1 MASPD
6 SGKGSGSFRNVPF
19 LIYKEQRERGGRNIV
34 KREYPLRESGGADDL
49 GPKLPA
55 FTFTVIVQG
64 DDAQAQRKALRDA
77 LYAPGAGELIHPDYG
92 TLNVLIDN
100 FESRYNV
107 SEQRVVEFT
116 INATPQAN
124 DTAPDTQ
131 KDTATALTTKAGGG
145 LNSVFNTLA
154 DGWAVVSDNLHDL
167 QAMADTVSEKIDAL
181 ENTVSS
187 VGIMQDISSFAASF
201 SAMKGNVTALITSP
215 LRMAQQFAGVFSG
228 LIALP
233 SLPSLSLLGGKKRPR
248 SGGVRTSTGQS
259 SAQDAGITAGVTP
272 AGSLTAP
279 DEAVRS
285 QGGTQL
291 YQALSAFHDTLVTQD
306 RQRDLNGLTPATQ
319 ANIRLLQSVLQSAVV
334 LAQVQTAGSLL
345 TMAVAQAATPAG
357 AGATTDTP
365 ITVPLLQSAADVQ
378 TVSHTLGQ
386 SLDAQV
392 LAFSGQGYT
401 RTALALREARLA
413 LVEDLTTRGVQLPG
427 VSSVAVRTT
436 EPALVTLYRTTG
448 NSVQWQRFVRRN
460 GVVNPLFVPGGSV
473 VEVIDE

>member
-1 MASPD
+1 MSLT
-6 SGKGSGSFRNVPF
+6 GEGSFRNVPF
-19 LIYKEQRERGGRNIV
+19 LVYKEQRERGGRNIV

-92 TLNVLIDN
+92 TLNVLIDS

-116 INATPQAN
+116 ISATPQAN
-124 DTAPDTQ
+124 DTAPQ
-131 KDTATALTTKAGGG
+131 MQNDTAAMLATKAGGG

-167 QAMADTVSEKIDAL
+167 QAMADTVSGKIDAL

-187 VGIMQDISSFAASF
+187 VGIMQDISAFAASF
-201 SAMKGNVTALITSP
+201 SAMQGNITALITSP

-248 SGGVRTSTGQS
+248 SGGVRGTGQS
-259 SAQDAGITAGVTP
+259 SAPDAGIAAGVTP
-272 AGSLTAP
+272 AGSLTTP

-291 YQALSAFHDTLVTQD
+291 YQALSAFHDMLVIQD
-306 RQRDLNGLTPATQ
+306 RQRDLNGLTPAAQ
-319 ANIRLLQSVLQSAVV
+319 ANIRLIQSVMQSAVI
-334 LAQVQTAGSLL
+334 LAQVQTAGELL
-345 TMAVAQAATPAG
+345 TIAVAQSAMPAD
-357 AGATTDTP
+357 AGATTDIP
-365 ITVPLLQSAADVQ
+365 VTVPLLQSAADVQ
-378 TVSHTLGQ
+378 AVSHTLGQ

-413 LVEDLTTRGVQLPG
+413 LVEDLTTRGIRLPG

-436 EPALVTLYRTTG
+436 EPALVTLYRATG
-448 NSVQWQRFVRRN
+448 DSTQWQRFVRRN
-460 GVVNPLFVPGGSV
+460 GVVHPLFVPGGSV
-473 VEVIDE
+473 VEVINA

>member
-1 MASPD
+1 MSLT
-6 SGKGSGSFRNVPF
+6 GKGSFRNVPF

-55 FTFTVIVQG
+55 FTFTVIVEG

-124 DTAPDTQ
+124 DTAPDAQ
-131 KDTATALTTKAGGG
+131 KDTATALTTKAGNG
-145 LNSVFNTLA
+145 LNSIFNSLA

-167 QAMADTVSEKIDAL
+167 QAMADTVSGKIDAL

-187 VGIMQDISSFAASF
+187 VGIMQDISNFAASF
-201 SAMKGNVTALITSP
+201 SAMKGNITALITSP

-233 SLPSLSLLGGKKRPR
+233 SLPSLSLLCDKKHNQ
-248 SGGVRTSTGQS
+248 SGGTYTGAS
-259 SAQDAGITAGVTP
+259 P
-272 AGSLTAP
+272 AGSLSTP

-306 RQRDLNGLTPATQ
+306 RQRDLNSLTPAAQ
-319 ANIRLLQSVLQSAVV
+319 ANIRLIQSVMQSAVV
-334 LAQVQTAGSLL
+334 LAQVQTAASLL
-345 TMAVAQAATPAG
+345 TIAVAQAATPAG
-357 AGATTDTP
+357 TGATTDTP
-365 ITVPLLQSAADVQ
+365 ITVSLLQSAADVQ
-378 TVSHTLGQ
+378 AVSHMLGQ

-436 EPALVTLYRTTG
+436 EPTLVTLYRATG

-460 GVVNPLFVPGGSV
+460 GVVHPLFIPGGSV

>member
-1 MASPD
+1 M
-6 SGKGSGSFRNVPF
+6 
-19 LIYKEQRERGGRNIV
+19 IV
-34 KREYPLRESGGADDL
+34 E
-49 GPKLPA
+49 
-55 FTFTVIVQG
+55 G

-124 DTAPDTQ
+124 DTAPDAQ
-131 KDTATALTTKAGGG
+131 KDTATALTTKAGNG
-145 LNSVFNTLA
+145 LNSIFNTLA

-167 QAMADTVSEKIDAL
+167 QAMADTVSGKIDAL

-187 VGIMQDISSFAASF
+187 VGIMQDISNFAASF
-201 SAMKGNVTALITSP
+201 SAMKGNITALITSP

-233 SLPSLSLLGGKKRPR
+233 SLPSLSLLCDKKRNQ
-248 SGGVRTSTGQS
+248 SGGTYTGAS
-259 SAQDAGITAGVTP
+259 P
-272 AGSLTAP
+272 AGSLSTP

-306 RQRDLNGLTPATQ
+306 RQRDLNGLTPAAQ
-319 ANIRLLQSVLQSAVV
+319 ANIRLIQSVMQSAVV
-334 LAQVQTAGSLL
+334 LAQVQKAASLL
-345 TMAVAQAATPAG
+345 TIAVAQAATPAG
-357 AGATTDTP
+357 TGATTDTP
-365 ITVPLLQSAADVQ
+365 ITVSLLQSAADVQ
-378 TVSHTLGQ
+378 AVSHMLGQ

-436 EPALVTLYRTTG
+436 EPALVTLYRATG

-460 GVVNPLFVPGGSV
+460 GVVHPLFIPGGSV

>member
-1 MASPD
+1 MSPT
-6 SGKGSGSFRNVPF
+6 GKGSFRNVPF
-19 LIYKEQRERGGRNIV
+19 LIYKEQRERGGRHVV

-55 FTFTVIVQG
+55 FTFTVIDQG

-77 LYAPGAGELIHPDYG
+77 LYAPGAGELVHPDYG

-116 INATPQAN
+116 ITAVPQAN
-124 DTAPDTQ
+124 DTAPDAQQDTAAALTQ
-131 KDTATALTTKAGGG
+131 KTGGG

-154 DGWAVVSDNLHDL
+154 DGWSVVSDNLHDL
-167 QAMADTVSEKIDAL
+167 QAMMDTVSEKIDAL

-187 VGIMQDISSFAASF
+187 VGILQDISAFAASF
-201 SAMKGNVTALITSP
+201 TAMKGNITSLITSP

-233 SLPSLSLLGGKKRPR
+233 SVPAMSLLRNH
-248 SGGVRTSTGQS
+248 TG
-259 SAQDAGITAGVTP
+259 TTP
-272 AGSLTAP
+272 SGSLAMP
-279 DEAVRS
+279 DEALRS

-291 YQALSAFHDTLVTQD
+291 YQSLSAFYDTLTTQD
-306 RQRDLNGLTPATQ
+306 ARRSLTGLTPATQ
-319 ANIRLLQSVLQSAVV
+319 NNIRLLRSVMQSAVV
-334 LAQVQTAGSLL
+334 LAQAQTAGSLL
-345 TMAVAQAATPAG
+345 TIAVAQAGVPASTPFTGSGTG
-357 AGATTDTP
+357 AGVDAS
-365 ITVPLLQSAADVQ
+365 VPVSLLQSAGDVRA
-378 TVSHTLGQ
+378 VSHALGQ

-392 LAFSGQGYT
+392 LAFSGQGFT

-413 LVEDLTTRGVQLPG
+413 LVEDLTTRGVHLPG
-427 VSSVAVRTT
+427 TSSVAVRTT
-436 EPALVTLYRTTG
+436 QPALVTLYRATG

-460 GVVNPLFVPGGSV
+460 NVIHPLFVPGGQV
-473 VEVIDE
+473 LEVIDE

>member
-1 MASPD
+1 MSLT
-6 SGKGSGSFRNVPF
+6 GEGSFRNVPF
-19 LIYKEQRERGGRNIV
+19 LVYKEQRERGGRNIV

-92 TLNVLIDN
+92 TLNVLIDS

-116 INATPQAN
+116 ISATPQAN
-124 DTAPDTQ
+124 DTAPQMQ
-131 KDTATALTTKAGGG
+131 KDTAAVLATKAGGG

-167 QAMADTVSEKIDAL
+167 QAMADTVSGKIDAL

-187 VGIMQDISSFAASF
+187 VGIMQDISAFAASF
-201 SAMKGNVTALITSP
+201 SAMKGNITALITSP

-248 SGGVRTSTGQS
+248 SGGVRGTGQS
-259 SAQDAGITAGVTP
+259 SAPDAGIAAGVTP
-272 AGSLTAP
+272 AGSLTTP

-291 YQALSAFHDTLVTQD
+291 YQALSAFHDTLVIQD
-306 RQRDLNGLTPATQ
+306 RQRDLNGLTPAAQ
-319 ANIRLLQSVLQSAVV
+319 ANIRLIQSVMQSAVI
-334 LAQVQTAGSLL
+334 LAQVQTAGELL
-345 TMAVAQAATPAG
+345 TIAVAQSAMPAD
-357 AGATTDTP
+357 AGATTGTP
-365 ITVPLLQSAADVQ
+365 VTVPLLQSAADVQ

-413 LVEDLTTRGVQLPG
+413 LVEDLTTRGIRLPG

-436 EPALVTLYRTTG
+436 EPALVTLYRATG
-448 NSVQWQRFVRRN
+448 DSTQWQRFVRRN
-460 GVVNPLFVPGGSV
+460 GVVHPLFVPGGSV
-473 VEVIDE
+473 VEVINA

>member
-1 MASPD
+1 MSLT
-6 SGKGSGSFRNVPF
+6 GEGSFRNVPF
-19 LIYKEQRERGGRNIV
+19 LVYKEQRERGGRNIV

-92 TLNVLIDN
+92 TLNVLIDS

-116 INATPQAN
+116 ISATPQAN
-124 DTAPDTQ
+124 DTAPQ
-131 KDTATALTTKAGGG
+131 MQNDTAAMLATKAGGG

-167 QAMADTVSEKIDAL
+167 QAMADTVSGKIDAL

-187 VGIMQDISSFAASF
+187 VGIMQDISAFAASF
-201 SAMKGNVTALITSP
+201 SAMKGNITALITSP

-248 SGGVRTSTGQS
+248 SGGVRGTGQS
-259 SAQDAGITAGVTP
+259 SAPDAGIAAGVTP
-272 AGSLTAP
+272 AGSLTTP

-291 YQALSAFHDTLVTQD
+291 YQALSAFHDTLVIQD
-306 RQRDLNGLTPATQ
+306 RQRDLNGLTPAAQ
-319 ANIRLLQSVLQSAVV
+319 ANIRLIQSVMQSAVI
-334 LAQVQTAGSLL
+334 LAQVQTAGELL
-345 TMAVAQAATPAG
+345 TIAVAQSAMPAD
-357 AGATTDTP
+357 AGATTGTP
-365 ITVPLLQSAADVQ
+365 VTVPLLQSAADVQ
-378 TVSHTLGQ
+378 TVSHALGQ

-413 LVEDLTTRGVQLPG
+413 LVEDLTTRGIQLPG

-436 EPALVTLYRTTG
+436 EPALVTLYRATG
-448 NSVQWQRFVRRN
+448 DSTQWQRFVRRN
-460 GVVNPLFVPGGSV
+460 GVVHPLFVPGGSV
-473 VEVIDE
+473 VEVINA

>member
-1 MASPD
+1 MSLT
-6 SGKGSGSFRNVPF
+6 GKGSFRNVPF

-116 INATPQAN
+116 INATPLAN
-124 DTAPDTQ
+124 DTAPDAQ
-131 KDTATALTTKAGGG
+131 KDTATALTTKAGNG
-145 LNSVFNTLA
+145 LNSIFNTLA

-187 VGIMQDISSFAASF
+187 VGIMQDISAFAASF
-201 SAMKGNVTALITSP
+201 SAMKGNITALITSP

-233 SLPSLSLLGGKKRPR
+233 SLPSLSLLSGKKRAR
-248 SGGVRTSTGQS
+248 SGGVRTGTGQS
-259 SAQDAGITAGVTP
+259 PVPSAGITVGITP

-279 DEAVRS
+279 DEALRS

-306 RQRDLNGLTPATQ
+306 RQRDLNGLTPAAQ
-319 ANIRLLQSVLQSAVV
+319 ANIRLLRSVLQSAVV
-334 LAQVQTAGSLL
+334 LAQVQTVGSLL
-345 TMAVAQAATPAG
+345 TIAVAQAATPAG
-357 AGATTDTP
+357 AGATTDAP

-378 TVSHTLGQ
+378 MVSHTLGQ
-386 SLDAQV
+386 YLDAQV

-436 EPALVTLYRTTG
+436 EPALVTLYRATG

>member
-1 MASPD
+1 MSLT
-6 SGKGSGSFRNVPF
+6 GEGSFRNVPF
-19 LIYKEQRERGGRNIV
+19 LVYKEQRERGGRNIV

-92 TLNVLIDN
+92 TLNVLIDS

-116 INATPQAN
+116 ISATPQAN
-124 DTAPDTQ
+124 DTAPQ
-131 KDTATALTTKAGGG
+131 MQNDTAAMLATKAGGG

-167 QAMADTVSEKIDAL
+167 QAMADTVSGKIDAL

-187 VGIMQDISSFAASF
+187 VGIMQDISAFAASF
-201 SAMKGNVTALITSP
+201 SAMKGNITALITSP

-248 SGGVRTSTGQS
+248 SGGVRGTGQS
-259 SAQDAGITAGVTP
+259 SAPDAGIVAGVTP
-272 AGSLTAP
+272 AGSLTTP

-291 YQALSAFHDTLVTQD
+291 YQALSAFHDTLVIQD
-306 RQRDLNGLTPATQ
+306 RQRDLNGLTPAAQ
-319 ANIRLLQSVLQSAVV
+319 ANIRLIQSVMQSAVI
-334 LAQVQTAGSLL
+334 LAQVQTAGELL
-345 TMAVAQAATPAG
+345 TIAVAQSATPAD

-365 ITVPLLQSAADVQ
+365 VTVPLLQSAADVQ

-413 LVEDLTTRGVQLPG
+413 LVEDLTTRGIRLPG

-436 EPALVTLYRTTG
+436 EPALVTLYRATG
-448 NSVQWQRFVRRN
+448 DSTQWQRFVRRN
-460 GVVNPLFVPGGSV
+460 GVVHPLFVPGGSV
-473 VEVIDE
+473 VEVINA

>member
-1 MASPD
+1 MSLT
-6 SGKGSGSFRNVPF
+6 GEGSFRNVPF
-19 LIYKEQRERGGRNIV
+19 LVYKEQRERGGRNIV

-92 TLNVLIDN
+92 TLNVLIDS

-116 INATPQAN
+116 ISATPQAN
-124 DTAPDTQ
+124 DTAPQ
-131 KDTATALTTKAGGG
+131 MQNDTAAMLATKAGGG

-167 QAMADTVSEKIDAL
+167 QAMADTVSGKIDAL

-187 VGIMQDISSFAASF
+187 VGIMQDISAFAASF
-201 SAMKGNVTALITSP
+201 SAMKGNITALITSP

-248 SGGVRTSTGQS
+248 SGGVRGTGQS
-259 SAQDAGITAGVTP
+259 SAPDAGIAAGVTP
-272 AGSLTAP
+272 AGSLTTP

-291 YQALSAFHDTLVTQD
+291 YQALSAFHDTLVIQD
-306 RQRDLNGLTPATQ
+306 RRRDLNGLTPAAQ
-319 ANIRLLQSVLQSAVV
+319 ANIRLIQSVMQSAVI
-334 LAQVQTAGSLL
+334 LAQVQTAGELL
-345 TMAVAQAATPAG
+345 TIAVAQSAMPAD
-357 AGATTDTP
+357 AGATTGTP
-365 ITVPLLQSAADVQ
+365 VTVPLLQSAADVQ

-413 LVEDLTTRGVQLPG
+413 LVEDLTTRGIRLPG
-427 VSSVAVRTT
+427 VSSVAIRTT
-436 EPALVTLYRTTG
+436 EPALVTLYRATG
-448 NSVQWQRFVRRN
+448 DSTQWQRFVRRN
-460 GVVNPLFVPGGSV
+460 GVVHPLFVPGGSV
-473 VEVIDE
+473 VEVINA

>member
-1 MASPD
+1 MSLT
-6 SGKGSGSFRNVPF
+6 GEGSFRNVPF
-19 LIYKEQRERGGRNIV
+19 LVYKEQRERGGRNIV

-92 TLNVLIDN
+92 TLNVLIDS

-116 INATPQAN
+116 ISATPQAN
-124 DTAPDTQ
+124 DTAPQMQ
-131 KDTATALTTKAGGG
+131 KDTAAMLATKAGGG

-187 VGIMQDISSFAASF
+187 VGIMQDISAFAASF
-201 SAMKGNVTALITSP
+201 SAMKGNITALITSP

-233 SLPSLSLLGGKKRPR
+233 SLPSLFLLGGKKRPR
-248 SGGVRTSTGQS
+248 SGGVSGTGQS
-259 SAQDAGITAGVTP
+259 SAPDAGIAAGVTP
-272 AGSLTAP
+272 AGSLTTP
-279 DEAVRS
+279 DESVRS

-291 YQALSAFHDTLVTQD
+291 YQALSAFHDTLVIQD
-306 RQRDLNGLTPATQ
+306 RQRDLNGLTATAQ
-319 ANIRLLQSVLQSAVV
+319 ANIRLIQSVMQSAVI
-334 LAQVQTAGSLL
+334 LAQVQTAGELL
-345 TMAVAQAATPAG
+345 TIAVAQSAMPAD
-357 AGATTDTP
+357 AGATTGTP
-365 ITVPLLQSAADVQ
+365 VTVPLLQSAADVQ

-413 LVEDLTTRGVQLPG
+413 LVEDLTTRGIRLPG

-436 EPALVTLYRTTG
+436 EPALVTLYRATG
-448 NSVQWQRFVRRN
+448 DSTQWQRFVRRN
-460 GVVNPLFVPGGSV
+460 GVVHPLFVPGGSV
-473 VEVIDE
+473 VEVINA

>member
-1 MASPD
+1 MSLT
-6 SGKGSGSFRNVPF
+6 GKGSFRNVPF
-19 LIYKEQRERGGRNIV
+19 LIYKEQRERGGRHIV

-77 LYAPGAGELIHPDYG
+77 LYAPGAGELVHPDYG

-116 INATPQAN
+116 ITAVPQAN
-124 DTAPDTQ
+124 DTAPDAQQDTAAALTQ
-131 KDTATALTTKAGGG
+131 KTGSG

-154 DGWAVVSDNLHDL
+154 DGWSVVSDNLHDL
-167 QAMADTVSEKIDAL
+167 QAMMDTVSEKIDAL

-187 VGIMQDISSFAASF
+187 VGILQDISAFAASF
-201 SAMKGNVTALITSP
+201 TAMKGNITSLITSP

-233 SLPSLSLLGGKKRPR
+233 SVPAMSLLRNH
-248 SGGVRTSTGQS
+248 TG
-259 SAQDAGITAGVTP
+259 TTP
-272 AGSLTAP
+272 SGSLAVP
-279 DEAVRS
+279 DEALRS

-291 YQALSAFHDTLVTQD
+291 YQSLSAFYDTLTTQD
-306 RQRDLNGLTPATQ
+306 ARRSLTGLTPATQ
-319 ANIRLLQSVLQSAVV
+319 NNIRLLQSVMQSAVV
-334 LAQVQTAGSLL
+334 LAQAQTAGSLL
-345 TMAVAQAATPAG
+345 TIAVAQAGVPAPASLSG
-357 AGATTDTP
+357 SGTGVDASAP
-365 ITVPLLQSAADVQ
+365 VSLLQSAGDVRA
-378 TVSHTLGQ
+378 VSHALGQ

-392 LAFSGQGYT
+392 LAFSGQGFT

-413 LVEDLTTRGVQLPG
+413 LVEDLTTRGVHLPG
-427 VSSVAVRTT
+427 TSSVAVRTT
-436 EPALVTLYRTTG
+436 QPALVTLYRATG

-460 GVVNPLFVPGGSV
+460 NVIHPLFVPGGQV
-473 VEVIDE
+473 LEVIDE

>member
-1 MASPD
+1 MSPT
-6 SGKGSGSFRNVPF
+6 GKGSFRNVPF
-19 LIYKEQRERGGRNIV
+19 LIYKEQRERGGRHIV

-77 LYAPGAGELIHPDYG
+77 LYAPGAGELVHPDYG

-116 INATPQAN
+116 ITAVPQAN
-124 DTAPDTQ
+124 DTAPDAQQDTAAALTQ
-131 KDTATALTTKAGGG
+131 KTGSG

-154 DGWAVVSDNLHDL
+154 DGWSVVSDNLHDL
-167 QAMADTVSEKIDAL
+167 QAMMDTVSEKIDAL

-187 VGIMQDISSFAASF
+187 VGILQDISAFAASF
-201 SAMKGNVTALITSP
+201 TAMKGDITSLITSP

-233 SLPSLSLLGGKKRPR
+233 SVPSMSLLRNH
-248 SGGVRTSTGQS
+248 TG
-259 SAQDAGITAGVTP
+259 TTP
-272 AGSLTAP
+272 SGSLAVP
-279 DEAVRS
+279 DEALRS

-291 YQALSAFHDTLVTQD
+291 YQSLSAFYDTLTTQD
-306 RQRDLNGLTPATQ
+306 ISRSLTGLTPATQ
-319 ANIRLLQSVLQSAVV
+319 NNIRLLQSVMQSAVV
-334 LAQVQTAGSLL
+334 LAQAQTAGSLL
-345 TMAVAQAATPAG
+345 TIAVAQAGVPA
-357 AGATTDTP
+357 P
-365 ITVPLLQSAADVQ
+365 VPLSGSGTGGGVDASAPVSLLQSAGDVRA
-378 TVSHTLGQ
+378 VSHALGQ

-392 LAFSGQGYT
+392 LAFSGQGFT

-413 LVEDLTTRGVQLPG
+413 LVEDLTTRGVHLPG
-427 VSSVAVRTT
+427 TSSVAVRTT
-436 EPALVTLYRTTG
+436 QPALVTLYRATG

-460 GVVNPLFVPGGSV
+460 NVIHPLFVPGGQV
-473 VEVIDE
+473 LEVIDE

>member
-1 MASPD
+1 MSLT
-6 SGKGSGSFRNVPF
+6 GKGSFRNVPF

-55 FTFTVIVQG
+55 FTFTVIVEG
-64 DDAQAQRKALRDA
+64 DDAQAQRKSLRDA

-124 DTAPDTQ
+124 DTAPDAQ
-131 KDTATALTTKAGGG
+131 KDTATALTTKAGNG
-145 LNSVFNTLA
+145 LNSIFNTLA

-167 QAMADTVSEKIDAL
+167 QAMADTVSGKIDAL

-187 VGIMQDISSFAASF
+187 VGIMQDISNFAASF
-201 SAMKGNVTALITSP
+201 SAMKGNITALITSP

-233 SLPSLSLLGGKKRPR
+233 SLSLLCDKKRNQ
-248 SGGVRTSTGQS
+248 SGGTYTGAS
-259 SAQDAGITAGVTP
+259 P
-272 AGSLTAP
+272 AGSLSTP

-306 RQRDLNGLTPATQ
+306 RQRDLNSLTPAAQ
-319 ANIRLLQSVLQSAVV
+319 ANIRLIQSVMQSAVV
-334 LAQVQTAGSLL
+334 LAQVQTAASLL
-345 TMAVAQAATPAG
+345 TIAVAQAATPAG
-357 AGATTDTP
+357 TGATTDTP
-365 ITVPLLQSAADVQ
+365 ITVSLLQSAADVQ
-378 TVSHTLGQ
+378 AVSHMLGQ

-436 EPALVTLYRTTG
+436 EPALVTLYRATG

-460 GVVNPLFVPGGSV
+460 GVVHPLFIPGGSV

>member
-1 MASPD
+1 MSLT
-6 SGKGSGSFRNVPF
+6 GEGSFRNVPF
-19 LIYKEQRERGGRNIV
+19 LVYKEQRERGGRNIV

-92 TLNVLIDN
+92 TLNVLIDS

-116 INATPQAN
+116 ISATPQAN
-124 DTAPDTQ
+124 DTAPQMQ
-131 KDTATALTTKAGGG
+131 KDTAAMLATKAGGG

-187 VGIMQDISSFAASF
+187 VGIMQDISAFAASF
-201 SAMKGNVTALITSP
+201 SAMKGNITALITSP

-248 SGGVRTSTGQS
+248 SGGVSGTGQS
-259 SAQDAGITAGVTP
+259 SAPDAGIAAGVTP
-272 AGSLTAP
+272 AGSLTTP
-279 DEAVRS
+279 DESVRS

-291 YQALSAFHDTLVTQD
+291 YQALSAFHDTLVIQD
-306 RQRDLNGLTPATQ
+306 RQRDLNGLTATAQ
-319 ANIRLLQSVLQSAVV
+319 ANIRLIQSVMQSAVI
-334 LAQVQTAGSLL
+334 LAQVQTAGELL
-345 TMAVAQAATPAG
+345 TIAVAQSAMPAD
-357 AGATTDTP
+357 AGATTGTP
-365 ITVPLLQSAADVQ
+365 VTVPLLQSAADVQ

-413 LVEDLTTRGVQLPG
+413 LVEDLTTRGIRLPG

-436 EPALVTLYRTTG
+436 EPALVTLYRATG
-448 NSVQWQRFVRRN
+448 DSTQWQRFVRRN
-460 GVVNPLFVPGGSV
+460 GVVHPLFVPGGSV
-473 VEVIDE
+473 VEVINA

>member
-1 MASPD
+1 MSLT
-6 SGKGSGSFRNVPF
+6 GKGSFRNVPF

-55 FTFTVIVQG
+55 FTFTVIVEG
-64 DDAQAQRKALRDA
+64 DDAQAQRKSLRDA

-124 DTAPDTQ
+124 DTAPDAQ
-131 KDTATALTTKAGGG
+131 KDTATALTTKAGNG
-145 LNSVFNTLA
+145 LNSIFNTLA
-154 DGWAVVSDNLHDL
+154 GGWAVVSDNLHDL
-167 QAMADTVSEKIDAL
+167 QAMADTVSGKIDAL

-187 VGIMQDISSFAASF
+187 VGIMQDISNFAASF
-201 SAMKGNVTALITSP
+201 SAMKGNITALITSP

-233 SLPSLSLLGGKKRPR
+233 SLPSLSLLCDKKRNQ
-248 SGGVRTSTGQS
+248 SGGTYTGAS
-259 SAQDAGITAGVTP
+259 P
-272 AGSLTAP
+272 AGSLSTP

-306 RQRDLNGLTPATQ
+306 RQRDLNSLTPAAQ
-319 ANIRLLQSVLQSAVV
+319 ANIRLIQSVMQSAVV
-334 LAQVQTAGSLL
+334 LAQVQTAASLL
-345 TMAVAQAATPAG
+345 TIAVAQAATPAG
-357 AGATTDTP
+357 TGATTDTP
-365 ITVPLLQSAADVQ
+365 ITVSLLQSAADVQ
-378 TVSHTLGQ
+378 AVSHMLGQ

-436 EPALVTLYRTTG
+436 EPALVTLYRATG

-460 GVVNPLFVPGGSV
+460 GVVHPLFIPGGSV

>member
-1 MASPD
+1 MSPT
-6 SGKGSGSFRNVPF
+6 GKGSFRNVPF

-49 GPKLPA
+49 GAKLPA

-131 KDTATALTTKAGGG
+131 KDTASALTAKAGGG

-187 VGIMQDISSFAASF
+187 VGIMQDISSFSASF
-201 SAMKGNVTALITSP
+201 SAMKGNITALITSP

-233 SLPSLSLLGGKKRPR
+233 SLPSLSLLSGKKRAR
-248 SGGVRTSTGQS
+248 SGGVRTGTGQS
-259 SAQDAGITAGVTP
+259 PVPNAGITVGITP
-272 AGSLTAP
+272 SGSLTAP

-306 RQRDLNGLTPATQ
+306 RQRDLNGLTPAAQ
-319 ANIRLLQSVLQSAVV
+319 ANIRLIQSVLQSAVV

-345 TMAVAQAATPAG
+345 TIAVAQAATPAG
-357 AGATTDTP
+357 AGATTDVP

-392 LAFSGQGYT
+392 LAFSGQGHT

>member
-1 MASPD
+1 MSLT
-6 SGKGSGSFRNVPF
+6 GEGSFRNVPF
-19 LIYKEQRERGGRNIV
+19 LVYKEQRERGGRNIV

-92 TLNVLIDN
+92 TLNVLIDS

-116 INATPQAN
+116 ISATPQAN
-124 DTAPDTQ
+124 DTAPQ
-131 KDTATALTTKAGGG
+131 MQNDTAAMLATKAGGG

-167 QAMADTVSEKIDAL
+167 QAMADTVSGKIDAL

-187 VGIMQDISSFAASF
+187 VGIMQDISAFAASF
-201 SAMKGNVTALITSP
+201 SAMKGNITALITSP

-248 SGGVRTSTGQS
+248 SGGVRGTGQS
-259 SAQDAGITAGVTP
+259 SAPDAGIAAGVTP
-272 AGSLTAP
+272 AGSLTTP

-291 YQALSAFHDTLVTQD
+291 YQALSAFHDTLVIQD
-306 RQRDLNGLTPATQ
+306 RRRDLNGLTPAAQ
-319 ANIRLLQSVLQSAVV
+319 ANIRLIQSVMQSAVI
-334 LAQVQTAGSLL
+334 LAQVQTAGELL
-345 TMAVAQAATPAG
+345 TIAVAQSAMPAD

-365 ITVPLLQSAADVQ
+365 VTVPLLQSAADVQ
-378 TVSHTLGQ
+378 AVSHTLGQ

-413 LVEDLTTRGVQLPG
+413 LVEDLTTRGIRLPG

-436 EPALVTLYRTTG
+436 EPALVTLYRATG
-448 NSVQWQRFVRRN
+448 DSTQWQRFVRRN
-460 GVVNPLFVPGGSV
+460 GVVHPLFVPGGSV
-473 VEVIDE
+473 VEVINA

>member
-1 MASPD
+1 MSPT
-6 SGKGSGSFRNVPF
+6 GKGSFRNVPF

-124 DTAPDTQ
+124 DTAPDAQ
-131 KDTATALTTKAGGG
+131 KDTATALTTKAGNG
-145 LNSVFNTLA
+145 LNSIFNTLA

-167 QAMADTVSEKIDAL
+167 QAMADTVSGKIDAL

-187 VGIMQDISSFAASF
+187 VGIMQDISSFSASL
-201 SAMKGNVTALITSP
+201 SAMKGNITALITSP

-233 SLPSLSLLGGKKRPR
+233 SLPSLSLLCDKKRNQ
-248 SGGVRTSTGQS
+248 SGGTYTGAS
-259 SAQDAGITAGVTP
+259 P
-272 AGSLTAP
+272 AGSLSTP

-306 RQRDLNGLTPATQ
+306 RQRDLNGLTPAAQ
-319 ANIRLLQSVLQSAVV
+319 ANIRLIQSVLQSAVV
-334 LAQVQTAGSLL
+334 LAQVQTAVSLL
-345 TMAVAQAATPAG
+345 TIAVAQAATPAG

-378 TVSHTLGQ
+378 AVSHMLGQ

-436 EPALVTLYRTTG
+436 EPALVTLYRATG

-460 GVVNPLFVPGGSV
+460 GVVHPLFVPGGQV

>member
-1 MASPD
+1 MSLT
-6 SGKGSGSFRNVPF
+6 GKGSFRNVPF

-55 FTFTVIVQG
+55 FTFTVIVEG
-64 DDAQAQRKALRDA
+64 DDAQAQRKSLRDA

-124 DTAPDTQ
+124 DTAPDAQ
-131 KDTATALTTKAGGG
+131 KDTATALTTKAGNG
-145 LNSVFNTLA
+145 LNSIFNTLA

-167 QAMADTVSEKIDAL
+167 QAMADTVSGKIDAL

-187 VGIMQDISSFAASF
+187 VGIMQDISNFAASF
-201 SAMKGNVTALITSP
+201 SAMKDNITALITSP

-233 SLPSLSLLGGKKRPR
+233 SLPSLSLLCDKKRNQ
-248 SGGVRTSTGQS
+248 SGGTYTGAS
-259 SAQDAGITAGVTP
+259 P
-272 AGSLTAP
+272 AGSLSTP

-306 RQRDLNGLTPATQ
+306 RQRDLNSLTPAAQ
-319 ANIRLLQSVLQSAVV
+319 ANIRLIQSVMQSAVV
-334 LAQVQTAGSLL
+334 LAQVQTAASLL
-345 TMAVAQAATPAG
+345 TIAVAQAATPAG
-357 AGATTDTP
+357 TGATTDTP
-365 ITVPLLQSAADVQ
+365 ITVSLLQSAADVQ
-378 TVSHTLGQ
+378 AVSHMLGQ

-436 EPALVTLYRTTG
+436 EPALVTLYRATG

-460 GVVNPLFVPGGSV
+460 GVVHPLFIPGGSV

>member
-1 MASPD
+1 MSLT
-6 SGKGSGSFRNVPF
+6 GKGSFRNVPF

-55 FTFTVIVQG
+55 FTFTVIVEG

-124 DTAPDTQ
+124 DTAPDAQ
-131 KDTATALTTKAGGG
+131 KDSATALTTKAGNG
-145 LNSVFNTLA
+145 LNSIFNTLA

-167 QAMADTVSEKIDAL
+167 QAMADTVSGKIDAL

-187 VGIMQDISSFAASF
+187 VGIMQDISNFAASF
-201 SAMKGNVTALITSP
+201 SAMKGNITALITSP

-233 SLPSLSLLGGKKRPR
+233 SLPSLSLLCDKKRNQ
-248 SGGVRTSTGQS
+248 SGGTYTGAS
-259 SAQDAGITAGVTP
+259 P
-272 AGSLTAP
+272 AGSLSTP

-306 RQRDLNGLTPATQ
+306 RQRDLNGLTPAAQ
-319 ANIRLLQSVLQSAVV
+319 ANIRLIQSVMQSAVV
-334 LAQVQTAGSLL
+334 LAQVQTAASLL
-345 TMAVAQAATPAG
+345 TIAVAQAATPAG
-357 AGATTDTP
+357 TGATTDTP
-365 ITVPLLQSAADVQ
+365 ITVSLLQSAADVQ
-378 TVSHTLGQ
+378 AVSHMLGQ

-392 LAFSGQGYT
+392 LEFSGQGYT

-436 EPALVTLYRTTG
+436 EPALVTLYRATG

-460 GVVNPLFVPGGSV
+460 GVVHPLFIPGGSV

>member
-1 MASPD
+1 MSLT
-6 SGKGSGSFRNVPF
+6 GKGSFRNVPF

-55 FTFTVIVQG
+55 FAFTVIVEG

-124 DTAPDTQ
+124 DTAPDAQ
-131 KDTATALTTKAGGG
+131 KDTATALTTKAGNG
-145 LNSVFNTLA
+145 LNSIFNSLA

-167 QAMADTVSEKIDAL
+167 QAMADTVSGKIGAL

-187 VGIMQDISSFAASF
+187 VGIMQDISNFAASF
-201 SAMKGNVTALITSP
+201 SAMKGNITALITSP

-233 SLPSLSLLGGKKRPR
+233 SLPSLSLLCDKKHNQ
-248 SGGVRTSTGQS
+248 SGGTYTGAS
-259 SAQDAGITAGVTP
+259 P
-272 AGSLTAP
+272 AGSLSTP

-306 RQRDLNGLTPATQ
+306 RQRDLNGLTPAAQ
-319 ANIRLLQSVLQSAVV
+319 ANIRLIQSVMQSAVV
-334 LAQVQTAGSLL
+334 LAQVQTAASLL
-345 TMAVAQAATPAG
+345 TIAVAQAATPAG
-357 AGATTDTP
+357 TGATTDTP
-365 ITVPLLQSAADVQ
+365 ITVSLLQSAADVQ
-378 TVSHTLGQ
+378 AVSHMLGQ

-436 EPALVTLYRTTG
+436 EPALVTLYRATG

-460 GVVNPLFVPGGSV
+460 GVVHPLFIPGGSV

>member
-1 MASPD
+1 MSLT
-6 SGKGSGSFRNVPF
+6 GKGSFRNVPF

-55 FTFTVIVQG
+55 FTFTVIVEG

-124 DTAPDTQ
+124 DTAPDAQ
-131 KDTATALTTKAGGG
+131 KDTATALTTKAGNG
-145 LNSVFNTLA
+145 LNSIFNTLA

-167 QAMADTVSEKIDAL
+167 QAMADTVSGKIDAL

-187 VGIMQDISSFAASF
+187 VGIMQDISNFAASF
-201 SAMKGNVTALITSP
+201 SAMKGNITALITSP

-233 SLPSLSLLGGKKRPR
+233 SLPSLSLLCDKKRNQ
-248 SGGVRTSTGQS
+248 SGGTYTGAS
-259 SAQDAGITAGVTP
+259 P
-272 AGSLTAP
+272 AGSLSTP

-334 LAQVQTAGSLL
+334 LSQVQTAGSLL
-345 TMAVAQAATPAG
+345 TIAVAQAATPAG

-436 EPALVTLYRTTG
+436 EPTLVTLYRATG

-460 GVVNPLFVPGGSV
+460 GVVHPLFIPGGSV

>member
-1 MASPD
+1 MSLT
-6 SGKGSGSFRNVPF
+6 GEGSFRNVPF
-19 LIYKEQRERGGRNIV
+19 LVYKEQRERGGRNIV

-92 TLNVLIDN
+92 TLNVLIDS

-116 INATPQAN
+116 ISATPQAN
-124 DTAPDTQ
+124 DTAPQ
-131 KDTATALTTKAGGG
+131 MQNDTAAMLATKAGGG

-167 QAMADTVSEKIDAL
+167 QAMADTVSGKIDAL

-187 VGIMQDISSFAASF
+187 VGIMQDISAFAASF
-201 SAMKGNVTALITSP
+201 SAMQGNITALITSP

-248 SGGVRTSTGQS
+248 SGGVRGTGQS
-259 SAQDAGITAGVTP
+259 SAPDAGIAAGVTP
-272 AGSLTAP
+272 AGSLTTP

-291 YQALSAFHDTLVTQD
+291 YQALSAFHDMLVIQD
-306 RQRDLNGLTPATQ
+306 RQRDLNGLTPAAQ
-319 ANIRLLQSVLQSAVV
+319 ANIRLIQSVMQSAVI
-334 LAQVQTAGSLL
+334 LAQVQTAGELL
-345 TMAVAQAATPAG
+345 TIAVAQSAMPAD

-365 ITVPLLQSAADVQ
+365 VTVPLLQSAADVQ
-378 TVSHTLGQ
+378 AVSHTLGQ

-413 LVEDLTTRGVQLPG
+413 LVEDLTTRGIQLPG

-436 EPALVTLYRTTG
+436 EPALVTLYRATG
-448 NSVQWQRFVRRN
+448 DSTQWQRFVRRN
-460 GVVNPLFVPGGSV
+460 GVVHPLFVPGGSV
-473 VEVIDE
+473 VEVINA

>member
-1 MASPD
+1 MSLT
-6 SGKGSGSFRNVPF
+6 GKGSFRNVPF

-55 FTFTVIVQG
+55 FTFTVIVEG

-124 DTAPDTQ
+124 DTAPDAQ
-131 KDTATALTTKAGGG
+131 KDTATALTTKAGNG
-145 LNSVFNTLA
+145 LNSIFNTLA

-167 QAMADTVSEKIDAL
+167 QAMADTVSGKIDAL

-187 VGIMQDISSFAASF
+187 VGIMQDISNFAASF
-201 SAMKGNVTALITSP
+201 SAMKGNITALITSP

-233 SLPSLSLLGGKKRPR
+233 SLPSLSLLCDKKRNQ
-248 SGGVRTSTGQS
+248 SGGTYTGAS
-259 SAQDAGITAGVTP
+259 P
-272 AGSLTAP
+272 AGSLSTP

-306 RQRDLNGLTPATQ
+306 RQRDLNSLTPAAQ
-319 ANIRLLQSVLQSAVV
+319 ANIRLIQSVMQSAVV
-334 LAQVQTAGSLL
+334 LAQVQTAASLL
-345 TMAVAQAATPAG
+345 TIAVAQAATPAG
-357 AGATTDTP
+357 IGATTDTP
-365 ITVPLLQSAADVQ
+365 ITVSLLQSAADVQ
-378 TVSHTLGQ
+378 AVSHMLGQ

-436 EPALVTLYRTTG
+436 EPTLVTLYRATG

-460 GVVNPLFVPGGSV
+460 GVVHPLFIPGGSV

>member
-1 MASPD
+1 MSPT
-6 SGKGSGSFRNVPF
+6 GKGSFRNVPF
-19 LIYKEQRERGGRNIV
+19 LIYKEQRERGGRHIV

-77 LYAPGAGELIHPDYG
+77 LYAPGVGELVHPDYG

-116 INATPQAN
+116 ITAVPQAN
-124 DTAPDTQ
+124 DTAPDAQQDTAAALTQ
-131 KDTATALTTKAGGG
+131 KTGSG

-154 DGWAVVSDNLHDL
+154 DGWSVVSDNLHDL
-167 QAMADTVSEKIDAL
+167 QAMMDTVSEKIDAL

-187 VGIMQDISSFAASF
+187 VGILQDISTFAASF
-201 SAMKGNVTALITSP
+201 TAMKGNITSLITSP

-233 SLPSLSLLGGKKRPR
+233 SVPAMSLLRNH
-248 SGGVRTSTGQS
+248 TG
-259 SAQDAGITAGVTP
+259 TTP
-272 AGSLTAP
+272 SGSLAVP
-279 DEAVRS
+279 DEAVRN

-291 YQALSAFHDTLVTQD
+291 YQSLSAFYDTLTTQD
-306 RQRDLNGLTPATQ
+306 ARRSLTGLTPATQ
-319 ANIRLLQSVLQSAVV
+319 NNIRLLQSVMQSAVV
-334 LAQVQTAGSLL
+334 LAQAQTAGNLL
-345 TMAVAQAATPAG
+345 TIAVAQAGVPA
-357 AGATTDTP
+357 P
-365 ITVPLLQSAADVQ
+365 VPLSGSGTGTGVDASAPVSLLQSAGDVRA
-378 TVSHTLGQ
+378 VSHALGQ

-392 LAFSGQGYT
+392 LAFSGQGFT

-413 LVEDLTTRGVQLPG
+413 LVEDLTTRGVHLPG
-427 VSSVAVRTT
+427 TSSVAVRTT
-436 EPALVTLYRTTG
+436 QPALVTLYRATG
-448 NSVQWQRFVRRN
+448 SSVQWQRFVRRN
-460 GVVNPLFVPGGSV
+460 NVIHPLFVPGGQV
-473 VEVIDE
+473 LEVIDE

>member
-1 MASPD
+1 MSLT
-6 SGKGSGSFRNVPF
+6 GEGSFRNVPF
-19 LIYKEQRERGGRNIV
+19 LVYKEQRERGGRNIV

-92 TLNVLIDN
+92 TLNVLIDS

-116 INATPQAN
+116 ISATPQAN
-124 DTAPDTQ
+124 DTAPQ
-131 KDTATALTTKAGGG
+131 MQNDTAAMLATKAGSG

-167 QAMADTVSEKIDAL
+167 QAMADTVSGKIDAL

-187 VGIMQDISSFAASF
+187 VGIMQDISAFAASF
-201 SAMKGNVTALITSP
+201 SAMKGNITALITSP

-248 SGGVRTSTGQS
+248 SGGVRGTGQS
-259 SAQDAGITAGVTP
+259 SAPDAGIAAGVTP
-272 AGSLTAP
+272 AGSLTTP

-291 YQALSAFHDTLVTQD
+291 YQALSAFHDTLVIQD
-306 RQRDLNGLTPATQ
+306 RQRDLNGLTPAAQ
-319 ANIRLLQSVLQSAVV
+319 ANIRLIQSVMQSAVI
-334 LAQVQTAGSLL
+334 LAQVQTAGELL
-345 TMAVAQAATPAG
+345 TIAVAQSAMPAD
-357 AGATTDTP
+357 AGATTGTP
-365 ITVPLLQSAADVQ
+365 VTVPLLQSAADVQ

-413 LVEDLTTRGVQLPG
+413 LVEDLTTRGIRLPG

-436 EPALVTLYRTTG
+436 EPALVTLYRATG
-448 NSVQWQRFVRRN
+448 DSTQWQRFVRRN
-460 GVVNPLFVPGGSV
+460 GVVHPLFVPGGSV
-473 VEVIDE
+473 VEVINA

>member
-1 MASPD
+1 MSLT
-6 SGKGSGSFRNVPF
+6 GKGSFRNVPF

-131 KDTATALTTKAGGG
+131 KDTASALTTKAGGG

-187 VGIMQDISSFAASF
+187 VGIMQDISSFSASF
-201 SAMKGNVTALITSP
+201 SAMKGNITALITSP

-233 SLPSLSLLGGKKRPR
+233 SLPSLSLLGGKKRTR
-248 SGGVRTSTGQS
+248 SGGVRTGTGQS
-259 SAQDAGITAGVTP
+259 PVPNAGITVGITP
-272 AGSLTAP
+272 SGSLTAP

-306 RQRDLNGLTPATQ
+306 RQRDLNGLTPAAQ
-319 ANIRLLQSVLQSAVV
+319 ANIRLIQSVLQSAVV

-345 TMAVAQAATPAG
+345 TIAVAQAATPAG
-357 AGATTDTP
+357 AGATTDVP

>member
-1 MASPD
+1 MSLT
-6 SGKGSGSFRNVPF
+6 GEGSFRNVPF
-19 LIYKEQRERGGRNIV
+19 LVYKEQRERGGRNIV

-92 TLNVLIDN
+92 TLNVLIDS

-116 INATPQAN
+116 ISATPQAN
-124 DTAPDTQ
+124 DTAPQ
-131 KDTATALTTKAGGG
+131 MQNDTAAMLATKAGGG

-167 QAMADTVSEKIDAL
+167 QAMADTVSGKIDAL

-187 VGIMQDISSFAASF
+187 VGIMQDISAFAASF
-201 SAMKGNVTALITSP
+201 SAMKGNITALITSP

-248 SGGVRTSTGQS
+248 SGGVRGTGQS
-259 SAQDAGITAGVTP
+259 SAPDAGIAAGVTP
-272 AGSLTAP
+272 AGSLTTP

-291 YQALSAFHDTLVTQD
+291 YQALSAFHDTLVIQD
-306 RQRDLNGLTPATQ
+306 RQRDLNGLTPAAQ
-319 ANIRLLQSVLQSAVV
+319 ANIRLIQSVMQSAVI
-334 LAQVQTAGSLL
+334 LAQVQTAGELL
-345 TMAVAQAATPAG
+345 TIAVAQSATPAD
-357 AGATTDTP
+357 AGATTGTP
-365 ITVPLLQSAADVQ
+365 VTVPLLQSAADVQ

-413 LVEDLTTRGVQLPG
+413 LVEDLTTRGIRLPG

-436 EPALVTLYRTTG
+436 EPALVTLYRATG
-448 NSVQWQRFVRRN
+448 DSTQWQRFVRRN
-460 GVVNPLFVPGGSV
+460 GVVHPLFVPGGSV
-473 VEVIDE
+473 VEVINA

>member
-1 MASPD
+1 MSLT
-6 SGKGSGSFRNVPF
+6 GEGSFRNVPF
-19 LIYKEQRERGGRNIV
+19 LVYKEQRERGGRNIV

-92 TLNVLIDN
+92 TLNVLIDS

-116 INATPQAN
+116 ISATPQAN
-124 DTAPDTQ
+124 DTAPQ
-131 KDTATALTTKAGGG
+131 MQNDTAAMLATKAGGG

-187 VGIMQDISSFAASF
+187 VGIMQDISAFTASF
-201 SAMKGNVTALITSP
+201 SAMKGNITALITSP

-248 SGGVRTSTGQS
+248 SGGVRGTGQS
-259 SAQDAGITAGVTP
+259 SAPDAGIAAGVTP
-272 AGSLTAP
+272 AGSLTTP

-291 YQALSAFHDTLVTQD
+291 YQALSAFHDTLVIQD
-306 RQRDLNGLTPATQ
+306 RQRDLNGLTPAAQ
-319 ANIRLLQSVLQSAVV
+319 ANIRLIQSVMQSAVI
-334 LAQVQTAGSLL
+334 LAQVQTAGELL
-345 TMAVAQAATPAG
+345 TIAVAQSAMPAD
-357 AGATTDTP
+357 AGATTGTP
-365 ITVPLLQSAADVQ
+365 VTVPLLQSAADVQ

-413 LVEDLTTRGVQLPG
+413 LVEDLTTRGIRLPG

-436 EPALVTLYRTTG
+436 EPALVTLYRATG
-448 NSVQWQRFVRRN
+448 DSTQWQRFVRRN
-460 GVVNPLFVPGGSV
+460 GVVHPLFVPGGSV
-473 VEVIDE
+473 VEVINA

>member
-1 MASPD
+1 MSLT
-6 SGKGSGSFRNVPF
+6 GEGSFRNVPF
-19 LIYKEQRERGGRNIV
+19 LVYKEQRERGGRNIV

-92 TLNVLIDN
+92 TLNVLIDS

-116 INATPQAN
+116 ISATPQAN
-124 DTAPDTQ
+124 DTAPQ
-131 KDTATALTTKAGGG
+131 MQNDTAAMLATKAGGG

-167 QAMADTVSEKIDAL
+167 QAMADTVSGKIDAL

-187 VGIMQDISSFAASF
+187 VGIMQDISAFAASF
-201 SAMKGNVTALITSP
+201 SAMKGNITALITSP

-248 SGGVRTSTGQS
+248 SGGVRGTGQS
-259 SAQDAGITAGVTP
+259 SAPDAGIAAGVTP
-272 AGSLTAP
+272 AGSLTTP

-291 YQALSAFHDTLVTQD
+291 YQALSAFHDTLVIQD
-306 RQRDLNGLTPATQ
+306 RQRDLNGLTPAAQ
-319 ANIRLLQSVLQSAVV
+319 ANIRLIQSVMQSAVI
-334 LAQVQTAGSLL
+334 LAQVQTAGELL
-345 TMAVAQAATPAG
+345 TIAVAQSATPAD

-365 ITVPLLQSAADVQ
+365 VTVPLLQSAADVQ
-378 TVSHTLGQ
+378 AVSHTLGQ

-413 LVEDLTTRGVQLPG
+413 LVEDLTTRGIRLPG

-436 EPALVTLYRTTG
+436 EPALVTLYRATG
-448 NSVQWQRFVRRN
+448 DSTQWQRFVRRN
-460 GVVNPLFVPGGSV
+460 GVVHPLFVPGGSV
-473 VEVIDE
+473 VEVINA

>member
-1 MASPD
+1 MSLT
-6 SGKGSGSFRNVPF
+6 GKGSFRNVPF

-55 FTFTVIVQG
+55 FTFTVIVEG

-124 DTAPDTQ
+124 DTAPDAQ
-131 KDTATALTTKAGGG
+131 KDTATALTTKAGNG
-145 LNSVFNTLA
+145 LNSIFNTLA

-167 QAMADTVSEKIDAL
+167 QAMADTVSGKIDAL

-187 VGIMQDISSFAASF
+187 VGIMQDISNFAASF
-201 SAMKGNVTALITSP
+201 SAMKGNITALITSP

-233 SLPSLSLLGGKKRPR
+233 SLPSLSLLCDKKRNQ
-248 SGGVRTSTGQS
+248 SGGTYTGAS
-259 SAQDAGITAGVTP
+259 P
-272 AGSLTAP
+272 AGSLSTP

-291 YQALSAFHDTLVTQD
+291 YQALSALHDTLVTQD
-306 RQRDLNGLTPATQ
+306 RQRDLNSLTPAAQ
-319 ANIRLLQSVLQSAVV
+319 ANIRLLQSVMQSAVV
-334 LAQVQTAGSLL
+334 LAQVQTAASLL
-345 TMAVAQAATPAG
+345 TIAVAQAATPAG
-357 AGATTDTP
+357 TGATTDTP
-365 ITVPLLQSAADVQ
+365 ITVSLLQSAADVQ
-378 TVSHTLGQ
+378 AVSHMLGQ

-436 EPALVTLYRTTG
+436 EPTLVTLYRATG

-460 GVVNPLFVPGGSV
+460 GVVHPLFIPGGSV

>member
-1 MASPD
+1 MSLT
-6 SGKGSGSFRNVPF
+6 GEGSFRNVPF
-19 LIYKEQRERGGRNIV
+19 LVYKEQRERGGRNIV

-92 TLNVLIDN
+92 TLNVLIDS

-116 INATPQAN
+116 ISATPQAN
-124 DTAPDTQ
+124 DTAPQMQ
-131 KDTATALTTKAGGG
+131 KDTAARLATKAGGG

-167 QAMADTVSEKIDAL
+167 QAMADTVSGKIDAL

-187 VGIMQDISSFAASF
+187 VGIMQDISAFAASF
-201 SAMKGNVTALITSP
+201 SAMKGNITALITSP

-248 SGGVRTSTGQS
+248 SGGVSGTGQS
-259 SAQDAGITAGVTP
+259 SAPDAGIAAGVTP
-272 AGSLTAP
+272 AGSLTTP

-291 YQALSAFHDTLVTQD
+291 YQALSAFHDTLVIQD
-306 RQRDLNGLTPATQ
+306 RQRDLNGLTATAQ
-319 ANIRLLQSVLQSAVV
+319 ANIRLIQLVMQSAVI
-334 LAQVQTAGSLL
+334 LAQVQTAGELL
-345 TMAVAQAATPAG
+345 TIAVAQSAMPAD
-357 AGATTDTP
+357 AGATTGTP
-365 ITVPLLQSAADVQ
+365 VTVPLLQSAADVQ

-413 LVEDLTTRGVQLPG
+413 LVEDLTTRGIRLPG

-436 EPALVTLYRTTG
+436 EPALVTLYRATG
-448 NSVQWQRFVRRN
+448 DSTQWQRFVRRN
-460 GVVNPLFVPGGSV
+460 GVVHPLFVPGGSV
-473 VEVIDE
+473 VEVINA

>member
-1 MASPD
+1 MSLT
-6 SGKGSGSFRNVPF
+6 GKGSFRNVPF
-19 LIYKEQRERGGRNIV
+19 LVYKEQRERGGRNIV

-124 DTAPDTQ
+124 DTAPDAQ
-131 KDTATALTTKAGGG
+131 KDTATALTTKAGNG
-145 LNSVFNTLA
+145 LNSIFNTLA

-167 QAMADTVSEKIDAL
+167 QAMADTVSGKIDAL

-187 VGIMQDISSFAASF
+187 VGIMQDISSFSASF
-201 SAMKGNVTALITSP
+201 SAMKGNITALITSP
-215 LRMAQQFAGVFSG
+215 LRMAQQFAGIFSG

-233 SLPSLSLLGGKKRPR
+233 SLPSLSLLGDKKRNQ
-248 SGGVRTSTGQS
+248 SGGACTGAS
-259 SAQDAGITAGVTP
+259 P
-272 AGSLTAP
+272 AGSLSTP

-291 YQALSAFHDTLVTQD
+291 YQALSAFYDTLVTQD
-306 RQRDLNGLTPATQ
+306 RQRDLNSLTPTTQ
-319 ANIRLLQSVLQSAVV
+319 ANIRLIQSVMQSAVV
-334 LAQVQTAGSLL
+334 LAQVQTAASLL
-345 TMAVAQAATPAG
+345 TIAVAQAATPAG
-357 AGATTDTP
+357 TGATTDTP

-378 TVSHTLGQ
+378 AVSHMLGQ

-436 EPALVTLYRTTG
+436 EPALVTLYRATG

-460 GVVNPLFVPGGSV
+460 GVVHPLFVPGGSV

>member
-1 MASPD
+1 MPPT
-6 SGKGSGSFRNVPF
+6 GKGSFRNIPF
-19 LIYKEQRERGGRNIV
+19 LIYKEQRERGGRHIV

-77 LYAPGAGELIHPDYG
+77 LYAPGAGELVHPDYG

-100 FESRYNV
+100 FENRYNV

-116 INATPQAN
+116 ITAVPQAN
-124 DTAPDTQ
+124 DTAPDAQ
-131 KDTATALTTKAGGG
+131 QDTAAALAQKTGSG

-154 DGWAVVSDNLHDL
+154 DGWSVVSDNIHDL
-167 QAMADTVSEKIDAL
+167 QAMMDTVSEKIDAL

-187 VGIMQDISSFAASF
+187 VGILQDISAFAASF
-201 SAMKGNVTALITSP
+201 TAMKGNITSLITTP

-233 SLPSLSLLGGKKRPR
+233 SVPAMSLLRNH
-248 SGGVRTSTGQS
+248 TG
-259 SAQDAGITAGVTP
+259 TTP
-272 AGSLTAP
+272 SGSLAIP
-279 DEAVRS
+279 DEVVRS

-291 YQALSAFHDTLVTQD
+291 YQSLSAFYDTLTTQD
-306 RQRDLNGLTPATQ
+306 ARRSLTGLTPATQ
-319 ANIRLLQSVLQSAVV
+319 NNVRLLQSVMQSAVV
-334 LAQVQTAGSLL
+334 LAQAQTAGSLL
-345 TMAVAQAATPAG
+345 TIAVAQAGVPAPAPLSGSG
-357 AGATTDTP
+357 AGVDASAP
-365 ITVPLLQSAADVQ
+365 VSLLQSAGDVRA
-378 TVSHTLGQ
+378 VSHALGQ

-401 RTALALREARLA
+401 GTALALRQVRLA
-413 LVEDLTTRGVQLPG
+413 LVEDLLTRGVRLPG

-436 EPALVTLYRTTG
+436 EPALVTLYRATG

-460 GVVNPLFVPGGSV
+460 NIVNPLFVPGGSV
-473 VEVIDE
+473 MEVIDE

>member
-1 MASPD
+1 MSLT
-6 SGKGSGSFRNVPF
+6 GKGSFRNVPF
-19 LIYKEQRERGGRNIV
+19 LVYKEQRERGGRNIV

-55 FTFTVIVQG
+55 FTFTAIVEG

-124 DTAPDTQ
+124 DTAPDAQ
-131 KDTATALTTKAGGG
+131 KDTATALTTKAGNG
-145 LNSVFNTLA
+145 LNSIFNTLA

-187 VGIMQDISSFAASF
+187 VGIMQDISNFAASF
-201 SAMKGNVTALITSP
+201 SAMKGNITALITSP

-233 SLPSLSLLGGKKRPR
+233 SLPSLSLLCDKKRNQ
-248 SGGVRTSTGQS
+248 SGGTYTGAS
-259 SAQDAGITAGVTP
+259 P
-272 AGSLTAP
+272 AGSLSTP

-306 RQRDLNGLTPATQ
+306 RQRDLNGLTPAAQ
-319 ANIRLLQSVLQSAVV
+319 ANIRLIQSVMQSAVV
-334 LAQVQTAGSLL
+334 LAQVQTAASLL
-345 TMAVAQAATPAG
+345 TIAVAQAATPAG
-357 AGATTDTP
+357 TGATTDTP
-365 ITVPLLQSAADVQ
+365 ITVSLLQSAADVQ
-378 TVSHTLGQ
+378 AVSHMLGQ

-436 EPALVTLYRTTG
+436 EPALVTLYRATG

-460 GVVNPLFVPGGSV
+460 GVVHPLFIPGGSV

>member
-1 MASPD
+1 MSLT
-6 SGKGSGSFRNVPF
+6 GKGSFRNVPF

-55 FTFTVIVQG
+55 FTFTVIVEG

-124 DTAPDTQ
+124 DTAPDAQ
-131 KDTATALTTKAGGG
+131 KDTATALTTKAGNG
-145 LNSVFNTLA
+145 LNSIFNTLA

-167 QAMADTVSEKIDAL
+167 QAMADTVSGKIDAL

-187 VGIMQDISSFAASF
+187 VGIMQDISNFAASF
-201 SAMKGNVTALITSP
+201 SAMKGNITALITSP

-233 SLPSLSLLGGKKRPR
+233 SLPSLSLLCDKKRNQ
-248 SGGVRTSTGQS
+248 SGGTYTGAS
-259 SAQDAGITAGVTP
+259 P
-272 AGSLTAP
+272 AGSLSTP

-306 RQRDLNGLTPATQ
+306 RQRDLNSLTPAAQ
-319 ANIRLLQSVLQSAVV
+319 ANIRLLQSVMQSAVV
-334 LAQVQTAGSLL
+334 LAQVQTAASLL
-345 TMAVAQAATPAG
+345 TIAVAQAATPAG
-357 AGATTDTP
+357 TGATTDTP
-365 ITVPLLQSAADVQ
+365 ITVSLLQSAADVQ
-378 TVSHTLGQ
+378 AVSHMLGQ

-436 EPALVTLYRTTG
+436 EPTLVTLYRATG

-460 GVVNPLFVPGGSV
+460 GVVHPLFIPGGSV

>member
-1 MASPD
+1 
-6 SGKGSGSFRNVPF
+6 
-19 LIYKEQRERGGRNIV
+19 
-34 KREYPLRESGGADDL
+34 
-49 GPKLPA
+49 
-55 FTFTVIVQG
+55 
-64 DDAQAQRKALRDA
+64 
-77 LYAPGAGELIHPDYG
+77 PGAGELIHPDYG

-124 DTAPDTQ
+124 DTAPDAQ
-131 KDTATALTTKAGGG
+131 KDTATALTTKAGNG
-145 LNSVFNTLA
+145 LNSIFNTLA

-167 QAMADTVSEKIDAL
+167 QAMADTVSGKIDAL

-187 VGIMQDISSFAASF
+187 VGIMQDISNFAASF
-201 SAMKGNVTALITSP
+201 SAMKGNITALITSP

-233 SLPSLSLLGGKKRPR
+233 SLPSLSLLCDKKRNQ
-248 SGGVRTSTGQS
+248 SGGTYTGAS
-259 SAQDAGITAGVTP
+259 P
-272 AGSLTAP
+272 AGSLSTP

-306 RQRDLNGLTPATQ
+306 RQRDLNSLTPAAQ
-319 ANIRLLQSVLQSAVV
+319 ANIRLIQSVMQSAVV
-334 LAQVQTAGSLL
+334 LAQVQTAASLL
-345 TMAVAQAATPAG
+345 TIAVAQAATPAG
-357 AGATTDTP
+357 TGATTDTP
-365 ITVPLLQSAADVQ
+365 ITVSLLQSAADVQ
-378 TVSHTLGQ
+378 AVSHMLGQ

-436 EPALVTLYRTTG
+436 EPALVTLYRATG

-460 GVVNPLFVPGGSV
+460 GVVHPLFIPGGSV

>member
-1 MASPD
+1 MSLT
-6 SGKGSGSFRNVPF
+6 GEGSFRNVPF
-19 LIYKEQRERGGRNIV
+19 LVYKEQRERGGRNIV

-92 TLNVLIDN
+92 TLNVLIDS

-116 INATPQAN
+116 ISATPQAN
-124 DTAPDTQ
+124 DTAPQ
-131 KDTATALTTKAGGG
+131 MQNDTAAMLATKAGGG

-187 VGIMQDISSFAASF
+187 VGIMQDISAFAASF
-201 SAMKGNVTALITSP
+201 SAMKGNITALITSP

-248 SGGVRTSTGQS
+248 SGGVRGTGQS
-259 SAQDAGITAGVTP
+259 SAPDAGIAAGVTP
-272 AGSLTAP
+272 AGSLTTP
-279 DEAVRS
+279 DESVRS

-291 YQALSAFHDTLVTQD
+291 YQALSAFHDTLVIQD
-306 RQRDLNGLTPATQ
+306 RQRDLNGLTATAQ
-319 ANIRLLQSVLQSAVV
+319 ANIRLIQSVMQSAVI
-334 LAQVQTAGSLL
+334 LAQVQTAGELL
-345 TMAVAQAATPAG
+345 TIAVAQSAMPAD
-357 AGATTDTP
+357 AGATTGTP
-365 ITVPLLQSAADVQ
+365 VTVPLLQSAADVQ

-392 LAFSGQGYT
+392 MAFSGQGYT

-413 LVEDLTTRGVQLPG
+413 LVEDLTTRGIRLPG

-436 EPALVTLYRTTG
+436 EPALVTLYRATG
-448 NSVQWQRFVRRN
+448 DSTQWQRFVRRN
-460 GVVNPLFVPGGSV
+460 GVVHPLFVPGGSV
-473 VEVIDE
+473 VEVINA